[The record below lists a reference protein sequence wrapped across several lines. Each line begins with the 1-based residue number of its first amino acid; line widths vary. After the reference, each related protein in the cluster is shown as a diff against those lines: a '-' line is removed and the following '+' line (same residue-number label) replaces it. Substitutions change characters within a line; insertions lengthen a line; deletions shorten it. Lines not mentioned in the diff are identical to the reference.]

1 MKAEKCLYAA
11 CRRML
16 KEMIGKNAELR
27 NKINTLIRKKQVSD
41 LEKEIRK
48 TLEPKVHFVDKTDE
62 SFIRAQVKCGGCCF
76 AYDKLILPKHNLVTR
91 QPNQYFSRLAEE
103 LKYYTRFSTFIM
115 NPQLLIPEVP
125 FSVNPNELLLTYS
138 TVHQYYESLME
149 PKRLPEYYTTFDNA
163 NPKHKPYKLSIL
175 KVKKGKMIT
184 I

>member
-1 MKAEKCLYAA
+1 MQIGQVLG
-11 CRRML
+11 

-103 LKYYTRFSTFIM
+103 LK
-115 NPQLLIPEVP
+115 
-125 FSVNPNELLLTYS
+125 
-138 TVHQYYESLME
+138 
-149 PKRLPEYYTTFDNA
+149 
-163 NPKHKPYKLSIL
+163 
-175 KVKKGKMIT
+175 
-184 I
+184 